1 MVQIAS
7 LIKSH
12 FRIALCQNVGQS
24 WCRRKA
30 RCRKAPIISNRSTIN
45 RRWLPLNALRAF
57 EAVGQHLSFTGG
69 ASALSVSQSAMSRHV
84 GGLEDLLGK
93 QLFVRDASRLS
104 LTAAGEEL
112 LPVVS
117 KCLDRLE
124 QTMNSIRDDEVT
136 GRSFRLHVP
145 PSLLQQLFL
154 PMLRDFR
161 AEHPDIRLDVSS
173 AHVTGLPPT
182 DFDMAIAYDRPN
194 VDDRVTDLLW
204 MVRVAP
210 LCSAETAK
218 ASIGKNLEQFL
229 QSQEF
234 LHLKLDGE
242 PRELLWTAY
251 LRQSGLS
258 MPTHGGV
265 AFDTTIAAAQYAM
278 AASGVFLGDV
288 DMFAREIADG
298 RLVMPYDAVIE
309 DGYGYYLKLHADDL
323 ADPAISMFRS
333 WLINR
338 FGQLRPEPSQ
348 IAPG

>member
-112 LPVVS
+112 LPVIS

-218 ASIGKNLEQFL
+218 ASVGKTLEQFL

-288 DMFAREIADG
+288 DMFAQEIADG

-348 IAPG
+348 AAQG

>member
-1 MVQIAS
+1 
-7 LIKSH
+7 
-12 FRIALCQNVGQS
+12 
-24 WCRRKA
+24 
-30 RCRKAPIISNRSTIN
+30 
-45 RRWLPLNALRAF
+45 
-57 EAVGQHLSFTGG
+57 
-69 ASALSVSQSAMSRHV
+69 MSRHV
-84 GGLEDLLGK
+84 GGLEELLGK
-93 QLFVRDASRLS
+93 QLFVRDASRLL
-104 LTAAGEEL
+104 LTPAGEEL

-124 QTMNSIRDDEVT
+124 QTMNSIRNDEVT
-136 GRSFRLHVP
+136 GRSLRLHVP

-194 VDDRVTDLLW
+194 VDDRITDLLW

-210 LCSAETAK
+210 LCAPATAI
-218 ASIGKNLEQFL
+218 ASEGKSLEEFL
-229 QSQEF
+229 ESQEL

-242 PRELLWTAY
+242 PRDLLWTAY
-251 LRQSGLS
+251 LRQNGLT
-258 MPTHGGV
+258 MATHGGL

-278 AASGVFLGDV
+278 AASGVFLGDI

-323 ADPAISMFRS
+323 GDAAISMFRS

-338 FGQLRPEPSQ
+338 FAALRQAPSLH
-348 IAPG
+348 ALS

>member
-218 ASIGKNLEQFL
+218 ASIGKTLEQFL
-229 QSQEF
+229 KSQEF

>member
-1 MVQIAS
+1 
-7 LIKSH
+7 
-12 FRIALCQNVGQS
+12 
-24 WCRRKA
+24 
-30 RCRKAPIISNRSTIN
+30 
-45 RRWLPLNALRAF
+45 
-57 EAVGQHLSFTGG
+57 
-69 ASALSVSQSAMSRHV
+69 MSRHV
-84 GGLEDLLGK
+84 GGLEELLGK
-93 QLFVRDASRLS
+93 QLFVRDASRLL
-104 LTAAGEEL
+104 LTPAGEEL

-124 QTMNSIRDDEVT
+124 QTMNSIRNDEVT
-136 GRSFRLHVP
+136 SRSLRLHVP

-173 AHVTGLPPT
+173 AHVTGLPAT

-194 VDDRVTDLLW
+194 VDDRITDLLW

-210 LCSAETAK
+210 LCAPATAV
-218 ASIGKNLEQFL
+218 ASQGKSLEEFL
-229 QSQEF
+229 ESQEL

-242 PRELLWTAY
+242 PRDLLWTAY
-251 LRQSGLS
+251 LRQNGLT
-258 MPTHGGV
+258 MATHGGL

-278 AASGVFLGDV
+278 TASGVFLGDI

-323 ADPAISMFRS
+323 GDAAISMFRS

-338 FGQLRPEPSQ
+338 FAALRQAPNLH
-348 IAPG
+348 APG

>member
-1 MVQIAS
+1 
-7 LIKSH
+7 
-12 FRIALCQNVGQS
+12 
-24 WCRRKA
+24 
-30 RCRKAPIISNRSTIN
+30 
-45 RRWLPLNALRAF
+45 
-57 EAVGQHLSFTGG
+57 
-69 ASALSVSQSAMSRHV
+69 MSRHV
-84 GGLEDLLGK
+84 GGLEELLGK
-93 QLFVRDASRLS
+93 QLFVRDASRLL
-104 LTAAGEEL
+104 LTPAGEEL

-124 QTMNSIRDDEVT
+124 QTMNSIRNDEVT
-136 GRSFRLHVP
+136 GRSLRLHVP

-173 AHVTGLPPT
+173 AHVTGLPAT

-194 VDDRVTDLLW
+194 VDDRITDLLW

-210 LCSAETAK
+210 LCAPATAI
-218 ASIGKNLEQFL
+218 ASQGKSLEEFL
-229 QSQEF
+229 ESQEL

-242 PRELLWTAY
+242 PRDLLWTAY
-251 LRQSGLS
+251 LRQNGLT
-258 MPTHGGV
+258 MATHGGI

-278 AASGVFLGDV
+278 AASGVFLGDI

-323 ADPAISMFRS
+323 GDAAISMFRS

-338 FGQLRPEPSQ
+338 FSALRQAPNLH
-348 IAPG
+348 APG

>member
-1 MVQIAS
+1 M
-7 LIKSH
+7 
-12 FRIALCQNVGQS
+12 
-24 WCRRKA
+24 
-30 RCRKAPIISNRSTIN
+30 IISNRSTIN

-57 EAVGQHLSFTGG
+57 EAVGQNLSFTGG

-84 GGLEDLLGK
+84 GGLEELLGK
-93 QLFVRDASRLS
+93 QLFIRDASRLT

-124 QTMNSIRDDEVT
+124 QTMNSIRDDEMT
-136 GRSFRLHVP
+136 GRSLRLHVP

-218 ASIGKNLEQFL
+218 ASEGKSLEQFL
-229 QSQEF
+229 GSQEL

-242 PRELLWTAY
+242 PRDLLWLAY
-251 LRQSGLS
+251 LRQCGLAVS
-258 MPTHGGV
+258 TQGGL

-278 AASGVFLGDV
+278 TANGVFLGDV
-288 DMFAREIADG
+288 DMFAQEIADG
-298 RLVMPYDAVIE
+298 RLVMPYEAIIE

-323 ADPAISMFRS
+323 ADPAISMIRS
-333 WLINR
+333 WLISR
-338 FGQLRPEPSQ
+338 FGALRPEPRLDAQ
-348 IAPG
+348 G

>member
-1 MVQIAS
+1 
-7 LIKSH
+7 
-12 FRIALCQNVGQS
+12 
-24 WCRRKA
+24 
-30 RCRKAPIISNRSTIN
+30 
-45 RRWLPLNALRAF
+45 LPLNALRAF
-57 EAVGQHLSFTGG
+57 EAVGQNLSFTGG

-84 GGLEDLLGK
+84 GGLEELLGK
-93 QLFVRDASRLS
+93 QLFVRDSSRLV
-104 LTAAGEEL
+104 LTPAGEEL

-124 QTMNSIRDDEVT
+124 QTMNSIRDDEMT
-136 GRSFRLHVP
+136 GRSLRLHVP

-218 ASIGKNLEQFL
+218 ASEGKSLEQFL
-229 QSQEF
+229 GSEEL

-242 PRELLWTAY
+242 PRDLLWLAF
-251 LRQSGLS
+251 LRQSGLAV
-258 MPTHGGV
+258 PTQGGL

-278 AASGVFLGDV
+278 KANGVFLGDV
-288 DMFAREIADG
+288 DMFAQEIADG
-298 RLVMPYDAVIE
+298 RLVMPYDAIIE

-323 ADPAISMFRS
+323 ADPAISMIRS
-333 WLINR
+333 WLISR
-338 FGQLRPEPSQ
+338 FGALRPEPRLDAQ
-348 IAPG
+348 G